1 MSVHEEEE
9 CTRTEQST
17 KLKGAANKLEEDTTE
32 SDDIESWTTMEK
44 IKIWSANYGG
54 DSETKLSLD
63 ENVKDV
69 ICELEMKT
77 KRYHRTLLLML

>member
-1 MSVHEEEE
+1 
-9 CTRTEQST
+9 
-17 KLKGAANKLEEDTTE
+17 
-32 SDDIESWTTMEK
+32 MEK